1 MYAGLQQQQPP
12 FINKKRL
19 LARHYYGDIIR
30 VENDMNEF
38 YDANRHRSGSSKR
51 FSEFTFE
58 STRQFGP
65 TKQRRCTDCGCLFI
79 FILFLGVWAS
89 LIVYFLNHVNIEQVV
104 FPSDSFGNVC
114 GKGEFSDRP
123 YLYFF
128 NILKCAADIEG
139 TIIDGCNTPQVCVK
153 ECPNITFSVGASN
166 EMRHIELEHAICQYG
181 IWPNRNNLYQLT
193 QKELCAKYYFKSD
206 SVGGRCIPSILHLIN
221 DRLFDEI
228 RNQSIKDDS
237 SDGSVTAEEI
247 VESNKAISKLMQAL
261 TLANHLIT
269 DIIRTWKWIAIGL
282 ILTMFIAFLWISF
295 MQWIARYMVWVSI
308 IALFIL
314 NSLVLYYS
322 VDQYLDLVTN
332 KSNKTDLADMNSIMA
347 KVVHPN
353 EAHRYLRT
361 SRREPDMMDFD
372 FKSLLK
378 DSLEPYLGSTKLWI
392 ILAVVAGIG
401 LLVLTMIT
409 FCLCNRIRLAVAV
422 IEEASKAVNNT
433 KSTLMFPLV
442 PFTLKVAILTFAL
455 FAFVTISTGSQ
466 ARYRNQLTGTAC
478 SPLTEI
484 DNNCTKIRPF
494 DRSLVYL
501 AHGFNLFALIWVLYF
516 ISGLFYVTLSG
527 VFADYYWTRDKRD
540 ISFFVL
546 LNSFGRCIFYHLGSI
561 AFGSLLIAIVRFIR
575 IILEYID
582 QKCKKYPNNVI
593 SRFFMG
599 CCKCCLWCLE
609 KFIKFINKNA
619 YIMLAVHGKSF
630 CSSAHDA
637 FQLIFSNGM
646 RALVL
651 ECLSA
656 FLLFLSKLAVTFISG
671 LIAFLII
678 TNQIEFVHLGDF
690 DDLNYYWGPLGVYLI
705 LSYILA
711 SSFFNVYDVAV
722 DTIFLSYLEDCHI
735 NDGSNE
741 RPYYMTKSLAK
752 VFGRKNNQA
761 H

>member
-1 MYAGLQQQQPP
+1 MGQR
-12 FINKKRL
+12 NKSSPT
-19 LARHYYGDIIR
+19 
-30 VENDMNEF
+30 
-38 YDANRHRSGSSKR
+38 RSSNPGSPLYNKG
-51 FSEFTFE
+51 EFTFE

-516 ISGLFYVTLSG
+516 ISVYVTLSG